1 MGAISVLYFD
11 KENKQEDYKFI
22 ARDMNGK
29 LRIGWIVVEQPW
41 YSPKSA
47 WTYWMYSN
55 KYGTG
60 FCGGASD
67 LGFERTIVDPKTI
80 KPYNQ
85 IEQIKYDLEI
95 GFTVRLDK
103 KSYIF
108 DDKAPDDNTLAI
120 IHNENEIPYELW
132 TQK

>member
-1 MGAISVLYFD
+1 MAISVLYFD
-11 KENKQEDYKFI
+11 KENKQQEYQFV
-22 ARDMNGK
+22 ARDMDGK

-47 WTYWMYSN
+47 WTYWLYSN
-55 KYGTG
+55 KYGAGG

-67 LGFERTIVDPKTI
+67 LGLERTIVDPETI

-95 GFTVRLDK
+95 GMTVRLDK
-103 KSYIF
+103 KMYPF
-108 DDKAPDDNTLAI
+108 GDAPDDNTLAT
-120 IHNENEIPYELW
+120 IHNVNEIPYELW
-132 TQK
+132 I